1 MQRKSKLRH
10 AATWEFPQRGRFR
23 RHTQSVVSDEAVPLS
38 GVLPGASAEPAY
50 RFLSRHEAAVLDA
63 AIHRLALDHSC
74 AHAVGYL
81 DRVLSVFRVP
91 HSVGLLHKRVVALR
105 HQYVDG
111 VALLDERA
119 GGDFTAVPPLRQD
132 LILSQSQLA
141 PFTDLLCDHIA
152 ETMMFSS

>member
-1 MQRKSKLRH
+1 M
-10 AATWEFPQRGRFR
+10 TWEFPQHGRFR
-23 RHTQSVVSDEAVPLS
+23 RHTRHVPSDEAVCVS
-38 GVLPGASAEPAY
+38 GALPGVSAEPVY

-74 AHAVGYL
+74 AHAVSYL
-81 DRVLSVFRVP
+81 DHVLSVFHVS
-91 HSVGLLHKRVVALR
+91 HAAGSLHQRVVALR
-105 HQYVDG
+105 HRYVDG

-141 PFTDLLCDHIA
+141 ALTDLLCAHIA
-152 ETMMFSS
+152 EAMQFSS